1 MRQATIRFRL
11 ITAHGITGIGDGLWF
26 TLWALYLTSIQDMP
40 VATMGLAMGI
50 GSVLGLSTA
59 TPLGALADRYGARG
73 VLVLLQAGRALAVV
87 GFLWVNTFV
96 SLLLAAALLV
106 ATQSASAG
114 VRTTV
119 IYKLVDADMRLRV
132 LAQSR
137 VVQHIA
143 YAGGAGLG
151 ALVLAADT
159 RLAYQAAIVV
169 TALALLV
176 SGAIARQVPPVVTVP
191 IDRRAGMAT
200 ALRDLPFLGVMLAS
214 APLTLCWAMLSTGI
228 PIWVHDNTTAPLWTS
243 AFAVVV
249 SSLAIAFLQVRFT
262 EAVRTTVNAVR
273 ATRWSGLA
281 LALACLLFAA
291 GAWPTQ
297 PALAFVVLTA
307 GVLFH
312 AVGEL
317 YFVAARWSLSLRLM
331 VTDAE
336 GQYQGLAATTEAAVS
351 AIGPAVIT
359 SLLVWG
365 AATGWILIG
374 VLVLAPVLPMTTLVR
389 AALRSRSG
397 HRHAADVLA
406 N

>member
-26 TLWALYLTSIQDMP
+26 TLWALYLTTIQDMP

-73 VLVLLQAGRALAVV
+73 VLVLLQTGRALAVV

-119 IYKLVDADMRLRV
+119 VYKLVDADMRLRV

-159 RLAYQAAIVV
+159 RFAYQAAIAV

-176 SGAIARQVPPVVTVP
+176 SGAIARQVPPVVAVP

-228 PIWVHDNTTAPLWTS
+228 PVWVHDNTTAPLWTS
-243 AFAVVV
+243 AFAVVI
-249 SSLAIAFLQVRFT
+249 SSLAIAFLQVRFS

-331 VTDAE
+331 ATDAE

-374 VLVLAPVLPMTTLVR
+374 VLVLGPVLPMTALVR

-397 HRHAADVLA
+397 HRHASDVLA